1 MKKVSLTKNK
11 RGQVFL
17 LLSITILIFL
27 IIISATIFQIT
38 QSPYINPAPNQQ
50 QMFDYLD
57 NGLNAIDDLSNVALS
72 QLSLGASR
80 DDVLT
85 IMDEGL
91 VQIEAYLDD
100 HNLQSILTY
109 DDVNLIIANS
119 STSINPV
126 YIHFEVEVSIHINSL
141 DLFYESVIHLNTTYY
156 METSGIVGNLNYV
169 YLYKEAN
176 GVKTMVSDGIVAI
189 SPSTS
194 VTNLGDGRYSADLAA
209 GQMITALLPHN
220 IWLWL
225 EI

>member
-50 QMFDYLD
+50 QLYDYLD
-57 NGLNAIDDLSNVALS
+57 NSLNAIDDLSNVALS

-80 DDVLT
+80 NDVLT
-85 IMDEGL
+85 IMDEGMEL
-91 VQIEAYLDD
+91 IEAYLDD
-100 HNLQSILTY
+100 HNLPSILTY

-119 STSINPV
+119 STALNPV

-141 DLFYESVIHLNTTYY
+141 DLFYESVIHLNTTYF
-156 METSGIVGNLNYV
+156 METSGTIGNLNYV
-169 YLYKEAN
+169 YLYKETN
-176 GVKTMVSDGIVAI
+176 GVKTMVNNGIVAI

-194 VTNLGDGRYSADLAA
+194 VTNLGDGRYSADLAS